1 MNPVVLHGNIVRLEP
16 MSMDHIEGLTAVGL
30 EPELWPLT
38 TTIISS
44 RADMLA
50 YVESALEARE
60 AGTALPFVT
69 ILQSENRIIG
79 STRFANFDEAS
90 QRVEIG
96 WTWLNPRWQRT
107 GANTEAKLL
116 MLAYAFEALGLNRV
130 EFKTDA
136 INQRSR
142 NALLGIGAKE
152 EGTLR
157 SHMVV
162 WNGRIRDSVYFSV
175 IRPEWPEV
183 RARLEQR
190 LARHAS

>member
-1 MNPVVLHGNIVRLEP
+1 